1 MTLLGAMTLLSCAAY
16 APLRTHRL
24 HGLRAKKADPVDH
37 EDFDD
42 SYALNDIRTNELRL
56 PTMADLMRRTDEELR
71 ERQKD
76 TSKREAL
83 RQKAGESIVDGSR
96 AVLEQ
101 LEDLES
107 HNHTISNEFTVAIVL
122 GKALK
127 NSRLSVEHAAR
138 CSTLVRQMKDG
149 TLNPSMLM
157 FTASAASMAPGAVRD
172 DATTACTYFLH
183 LCESEGVDVDAGAI
197 HVTHTPVTTRDGMG
211 KVLEEA
217 IVPRL
222 PSKSSLHC
230 AFFASDYQLTRL
242 ERIGSVTPRLSLFAP
257 LAARRDAYLKNLTAA
272 PTTWSLVKVS
282 YPPGLLTS
290 GEDGVAAAFL
300 AQLYMIFDSTWSCVE
315 MKFVPVIAS
324 ARWLTG

>member
-1 MTLLGAMTLLSCAAY
+1 M
-16 APLRTHRL
+16 
-24 HGLRAKKADPVDH
+24 
-37 EDFDD
+37 
-42 SYALNDIRTNELRL
+42 
-56 PTMADLMRRTDEELR
+56 
-71 ERQKD
+71 
-76 TSKREAL
+76 
-83 RQKAGESIVDGSR
+83 
-96 AVLEQ
+96 EQ

-107 HNHTISNEFTVAIVL
+107 HNHTHSDEFTVAIVL

-257 LAARRDAYLKNLTAA
+257 LAARRDDIPALADSFFARYATEQGLRPPTISEEAMAALQAYDWPGNVRQLRNVVERTIILTPRDSLERIEVDMLPEEVLGGKASGSGGVGAMMGAPLREARENFEREYLTVQIRRFSGNISKTANFIGMERSALHRKLK
-272 PTTWSLVKVS
+272 
-282 YPPGLLTS
+282 LL
-290 GEDGVAAAFL
+290 G
-300 AQLYMIFDSTWSCVE
+300 MVE
-315 MKFVPVIAS
+315 RKGPE
-324 ARWLTG
+324 RKN

>member
-1 MTLLGAMTLLSCAAY
+1 M
-16 APLRTHRL
+16 
-24 HGLRAKKADPVDH
+24 
-37 EDFDD
+37 
-42 SYALNDIRTNELRL
+42 
-56 PTMADLMRRTDEELR
+56 
-71 ERQKD
+71 
-76 TSKREAL
+76 
-83 RQKAGESIVDGSR
+83 
-96 AVLEQ
+96 LEQ

-149 TLNPSMLM
+149 TLNPQH
-157 FTASAASMAPGAVRD
+157 AHVHGVGGVHGPGAVRD

-222 PSKSSLHC
+222 PSKSRRC
-230 AFFASDYQLTRL
+230 T
-242 ERIGSVTPRLSLFAP
+242 AP
-257 LAARRDAYLKNLTAA
+257 SSR
-272 PTTWSLVKVS
+272 PT
-282 YPPGLLTS
+282 
-290 GEDGVAAAFL
+290 
-300 AQLYMIFDSTWSCVE
+300 IN
-315 MKFVPVIAS
+315 
-324 ARWLTG
+324 